1 MKEFEESLARAKK
14 ESLKKQIMIF
24 FSGLLVA
31 LLIFS
36 FLLFSRG
43 VNIKIYPNQAEKI
56 ANISITNGIGFS
68 WGNKVYGLSNNI
80 GFLIKADGYKIYQN
94 EYLIST
100 SPETIEVILEELPGR
115 IELKIF
121 PYSKVPKMPQIV
133 IVQPK

>member
-14 ESLKKQIMIF
+14 ESLKKQIMIL

-80 GFLIKADGYKIYQN
+80 GFLIKAV
-94 EYLIST
+94 
-100 SPETIEVILEELPGR
+100 VIDVR
-115 IELKIF
+115 
-121 PYSKVPKMPQIV
+121 SVS
-133 IVQPK
+133 